1 MFKYLEDIELD
12 AELRRKLKERYLE
25 VLVIEK
31 QTEEE
36 RFHTQLAYSYID
48 ACFSYLPKNSDYTKM
63 DFSKNQK
70 AADYYQS
77 LRKFLQNPNAKY
89 NSSSILEKK
98 VQNSWMI
105 PELISLYGREKRHE
119 DALN

>member
-1 MFKYLEDIELD
+1 
-12 AELRRKLKERYLE
+12 
-25 VLVIEK
+25 
-31 QTEEE
+31 
-36 RFHTQLAYSYID
+36 
-48 ACFSYLPKNSDYTKM
+48 M

-119 DALN
+119 DALNQLINLKEFQWAEKYCCEYTD